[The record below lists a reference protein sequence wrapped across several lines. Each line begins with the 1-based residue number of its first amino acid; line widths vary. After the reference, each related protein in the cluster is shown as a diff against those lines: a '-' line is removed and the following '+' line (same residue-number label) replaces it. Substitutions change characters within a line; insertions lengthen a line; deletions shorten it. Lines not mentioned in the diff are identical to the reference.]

1 MPSELLP
8 VDRVTEII
16 SLAGFLPP
24 DFLPAPGENLRW
36 QSGENGWWVG
46 VDTSLPAAAPAPRS
60 LEQVLSAAD
69 FPAGAVLVRTASS
82 ELRFDA
88 PWPFGADIHWLK
100 ETAEGILR
108 GAAGVRLQSAG
119 QVRLH
124 GQLSGEWLG
133 ALRRED
139 VEGMPG
145 IRVAVWRH
153 SQHGAAAEA
162 SLRWRASME
171 PAGQASV
178 RDMVAALLGI
188 HPLEWVRSL
197 LNELGSRR
205 VEEFAKAAGGSL
217 RALDAVRA
225 LWQSLSARVE
235 AALWPILEQP
245 ARWQTFRD
253 FLSSA
258 ARLEDGTPLLS
269 LVRDALAIA
278 PDHPLRHVAGWAGA
292 VLEAAGVSAN
302 APEAAGHIYGA
313 AQAMLRTLEV
323 DGAENIL
330 RALPAAAASELNPA
344 SLGSWARGRLEELF
358 GVGVRMADQALQGA
372 WDEAAARIAKAAAL
386 AVHKQFELRMA
397 ASLSTMRREDAVADA
412 TFRLDA
418 EGLAAAARV
427 VAGDL
432 DPLFAGA
439 ALLRLRRGLL
449 TDTFARRCFVEVQLP
464 FLRLRRKQ
472 KDLASIATAEAAA
485 TEDGR
490 VQVNYRADAADV
502 LATDF
507 RNQTALLLSAGLAV
521 RSGEIVRDQFV
532 LSFTDRRAL
541 PPGGFRVSYRRVLS
555 LYGLTDLPEPGGPC
569 TAVLALRLPGTLAEA
584 WLRAPLPGAS
594 AYLPAMGR
602 AALAVQTMAREWLPA
617 LYLDSLDCYNRPS
630 AVHPL
635 LAWASS
641 PPSSGPRKRDL
652 TYDFMDPQ
660 VLDAVLQACLPA
672 FREQLESVHQTLV
685 DAGRKQ
691 TAGYYEPADARY
703 ILANVRRQQRNL
715 VSLLAADA
723 FLVESVLHLAECARE
738 LDRLARTSPRA
749 AVGELARFTREV
761 AETFHRRLRRLYAG
775 DDFLALGPLFFLAA
789 TSALA
794 DEWGDASRIAAVLT
808 LEMEDGTRR
817 VFSNAAARR
826 LF

>member
-8 VDRVTEII
+8 VDPVTEI
-16 SLAGFLPP
+16 SSPAVFLPP
-24 DFLPAPGENLRW
+24 DFLPVSTENLRW

-46 VDTSLPAAAPAPRS
+46 VDINLPAAAPAPRS

-69 FPAGAVLVRTASS
+69 FPSGAVLLRTASS
-82 ELRFDA
+82 GLRFEA
-88 PWPFGADIHWLK
+88 PWPFGTDIHWLK
-100 ETAEGILR
+100 ETAEGVLR
-108 GAAGVRLQSAG
+108 GAAGIRLQSAG
-119 QVRLH
+119 QVRLR
-124 GQLSGEWLG
+124 GQFSGEWI
-133 ALRRED
+133 AAVRRED
-139 VEGMPG
+139 IEGAAG

-153 SQHGAAAEA
+153 SQRGAAAEA
-162 SLRWRASME
+162 ALRWSASME

-217 RALDAVRA
+217 RALDAVRT

-245 ARWQTFRD
+245 ARWQAFRD
-253 FLSSA
+253 FLGSA
-258 ARLEDGTPLLS
+258 MRLEDGVPLMD
-269 LVRDALAIA
+269 LVRSAMAAA
-278 PDHPLRHVAGWAGA
+278 PDHPLRHAADWARA
-292 VLEAAGVSAN
+292 VLDTAGLSLN
-302 APEAAGHIYGA
+302 APESAGRIREA
-313 AQAMLRTLEV
+313 AQTVLHTLEV

-330 RALPAAAASELNPA
+330 RALPAAAAGELNPA

-372 WDEAAARIAKAAAL
+372 WDEAAGRIAQAAAQ
-386 AVHKQFELRMA
+386 AVQKQFELRLA
-397 ASLSTMRREDAVADA
+397 ASLSVMRREDAVADA

-427 VAGDL
+427 AAGDL

-472 KDLASIATAEAAA
+472 KDLASVATAEAAV

-490 VQVNYRADAADV
+490 VEVNYRADAADV

-507 RNQTALLLSAGLAV
+507 RNQTALLLSAALSV
-521 RSGEIVRDQFV
+521 RSGDVVRDQFV
-532 LSFTDRRAL
+532 LSFSDRRAL
-541 PPGGFRVSYRRVLS
+541 PPGGFRLSYRRVLS
-555 LYGLTDLPEPGGPC
+555 LYGLTDVPEPGGPC
-569 TAVLALRLPGTLAEA
+569 TAALALRLPGTLAEA
-584 WLRAPLPGAS
+584 WLRAPLPGA
-594 AYLPAMGR
+594 ATYLPAMGR
-602 AALAVQTMAREWLPA
+602 AALAVQSMAREWLPA
-617 LYLDSLDCYNRPS
+617 LYLGSLDIYNRPS

-635 LAWASS
+635 LAWACS

-652 TYDFMDPQ
+652 TYDFMDPK

-672 FREQLESVHQTLV
+672 FRERLESVHQTLV

-715 VSLLAADA
+715 VALLAADA

-761 AETFHRRLRRLYAG
+761 AETFHRKLRRLYAG

-794 DEWGDASRIAAVLT
+794 DEWGDASRIAAVFT
-808 LEMEDGTRR
+808 LEMEDGTKR
-817 VFSNAAARR
+817 VFSNAAAQRM
-826 LF
+826 F